1 MQRQEAGHCRY
12 DSARLG
18 DIAGT
23 EGRAIED
30 EGDIFVELASLLE
43 GAETLQMLVLSGH
56 QFHNLTLPAA
66 FPESIT
72 TLVFDG
78 IAWIASC
85 KR

>member
-30 EGDIFVELASLLE
+30 EGDVFVELASLLE
-43 GAETLQMLVLSGH
+43 GAETLQMLVLSVPQPDSARGVPRVDH
-56 QFHNLTLPAA
+56 DARFRWYSMDCEL
-66 FPESIT
+66 
-72 TLVFDG
+72 
-78 IAWIASC
+78 
-85 KR
+85 

>member
-1 MQRQEAGHCRY
+1 MQCQEAGHCRY
-12 DSARLG
+12 DSARLA

-30 EGDIFVELASLLE
+30 EGDVFAELASSLE
-43 GAETLQMLVLSGH
+43 GADTLQMLVLSGH

-66 FPESIT
+66 CPESIT

-78 IAWIASC
+78 ITLIASC
-85 KR
+85 QG